1 VTELLARDKNPDVS
15 IVIPAFNEEE
25 SLPELVKEISE
36 CMQNK
41 TYEIIIIDDGS
52 TDNTWERISQLS
64 SDFPVTGLRFSSNK
78 GKAAALA
85 AGFNESRGKFIATL
99 DADLQDDPFEI
110 LGIIDLM
117 VKEGFDLV
125 NGWKKDRKDPI
136 GKTLPSKFFNFT
148 VRLTTGV
155 KLNDFNC
162 GLKVYRRKVIENLE
176 LYGEMHRYTPVLAAQ
191 QGFLIGE
198 KTVNHRQRKYG
209 QTKYGLARFFRGYSD
224 LLTVLFLHRYSYR
237 PLHFFGGIGTVL
249 ALIGLGISAY
259 LTVIWFGG
267 ESIGRRPLLL
277 LGVLLLVVGFQFIS
291 LGLLGEMFLKL
302 SRNKSF
308 DILEKTDP
316 KSEEE

>member
-1 VTELLARDKNPDVS
+1 VTELPAKDKNPDIS
-15 IVIPAFNEEE
+15 IVIAAFNEEE

-36 CMQNK
+36 CMQNRIH
-41 TYEIIIIDDGS
+41 EVIIIDDGS
-52 TDNTWERISQLS
+52 TDNTWERICQLS
-64 SDFPVTGLRFSSNK
+64 SDFPVTGLRFSSNR

-85 AGFNESRGKFIATL
+85 AGFNESRGEFVATL
-99 DADLQDDPFEI
+99 DADLQDDPLEI
-110 LGIIDLM
+110 PGIIDLM
-117 VKEGFDLV
+117 IKEGFDLV
-125 NGWKKDRKDPI
+125 SGWKKDRKDPL
-136 GKTLPSKFFNFT
+136 GKTVPSKFFNLT
-148 VRLTTGV
+148 VRLATGV
-155 KLNDFNC
+155 KLHDFNC

-191 QGFLIGE
+191 QGFSIGE
-198 KTVNHRQRKYG
+198 KIVNHRQRKYG

-259 LTVIWFGG
+259 LTVVWFGG

-291 LGLLGEMFLKL
+291 LGLLGEMLLKL
-302 SRNKSF
+302 SRRKSF
-308 DILEKTDP
+308 DILERTKP

>member
-1 VTELLARDKNPDVS
+1 MTELPAKDKNPDIS

-36 CMQNK
+36 CMQDK
-41 TYEIIIIDDGS
+41 IHEIIIIDDGS

-64 SDFPVTGLRFSSNK
+64 SDFPVTGLRFSSNI

-85 AGFNESRGKFIATL
+85 AGFNESRGEFIATL
-99 DADLQDDPFEI
+99 DADLQDDPLEI
-110 LGIIDLM
+110 HGIIDLM
-117 VKEGFDLV
+117 IEEGFDLV
-125 NGWKKDRKDPI
+125 SGWKKDRKDPL
-136 GKTLPSKFFNFT
+136 GKTVPSKFFNFT
-148 VRLTTGV
+148 VRLATGV
-155 KLNDFNC
+155 KLHDFNC

-191 QGFLIGE
+191 QGFSIGE

-259 LTVIWFGG
+259 LTVVWFGG

-291 LGLLGEMFLKL
+291 LGLLGEMLLKL
-302 SRNKSF
+302 SRKKSF
-308 DILEKTDP
+308 DILEKTKP

>member
-1 VTELLARDKNPDVS
+1 VKELIAEVKNPDVS
-15 IVIPAFNEEE
+15 IVIPAFSEEE
-25 SLPELVKEISE
+25 SLPELVTEIAE

-52 TDNTWERISQLS
+52 TDNTWEQISRLS
-64 SDFPVTGLRFSSNK
+64 SVFPVTGLRFSRNR

-85 AGFNESRGKFIATL
+85 AGFDESRGEFIATI

-110 LGIIDLM
+110 PGMIDLM
-117 VKEGFDLV
+117 VKKSFDLIS
-125 NGWKKDRKDPI
+125 GWKKDRKDPL
-136 GKTLPSKFFNFT
+136 GKRLPSKFFNFT
-148 VRLTTGV
+148 VRLATGV
-155 KLNDFNC
+155 KLHDFNC
-162 GLKVYRRKVIENLE
+162 GLKVYRRKVIKNLE

-191 QGFLIGE
+191 QGFSIGE

-237 PLHFFGGIGTVL
+237 PLHFFGGIGTFL
-249 ALIGLGISAY
+249 TLIGFGTSVY
-259 LTVIWFGG
+259 MTVLWFGG
-267 ESIGRRPLLL
+267 ESIGKRPLLL

-302 SRNKSF
+302 SRKKSF
-308 DILEKTDP
+308 CILEKTDP